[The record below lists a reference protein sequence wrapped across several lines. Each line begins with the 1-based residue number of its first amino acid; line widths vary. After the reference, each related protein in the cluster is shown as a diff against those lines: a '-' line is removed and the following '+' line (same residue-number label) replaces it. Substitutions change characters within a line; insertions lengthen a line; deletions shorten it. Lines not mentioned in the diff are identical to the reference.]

1 MSYRVEFTEIDA
13 LSTEIETRCDDML
26 ERLEDIKTAVNGL
39 IDNPDLQGQYAIA
52 LKSYLAPTTG
62 VYGTII
68 NAFKDII
75 TAHRDNF
82 MLYKAQ
88 YMNIIDTGIDAVIPE
103 DELFDTKDQLLSY
116 TASASASI
124 DAIVNALNSVS
135 DIYSHAS
142 ISEISNLSFYASY
155 DANTISNTIDTLDET
170 ILTFENAHS
179 QDDFICTGEAL
190 QNLKTYIQSKLQND
204 SSYAQNYSTVWNIN
218 ELEYRN
224 LTSSIS
230 ALSDIQEDNSEII
243 AAANQYDDD
252 RDAYFVRVEE
262 AEQARIITTVAV
274 IGISIGSVAIIVA
287 SGGTAT
293 PLVVAGISAGC
304 GALSAGVN
312 EGIDQYVVTGD
323 IMPTDW
329 GAVGLRSLEGGA
341 VGFATGYIGAAGAQ
355 VITTA
360 VSSTAANALINSSNT
375 FTRVV
380 SNTIVGSVTETTTGI
395 ATRSVTTVLTSDAT
409 NLDDLLSDV
418 RSQAFDPGS
427 MIFDAAL
434 GGAASGIS
442 SINEH
447 PFGQQMSRE
456 DARRYEQYWNSLEN
470 GTHTPPGMTAE
481 DLRRLDIGLSALQD
495 AEVNRIASSIYQLR
509 EQERLYQYYINTI
522 LTNDTVN
529 LDNLLLDASL
539 DGFSNIDE
547 LPLSQQVSLENRQEL
562 ECFFRSAEDG
572 LCIYCTTAENANNWF
587 TEHVGSSY
595 RPPYRPGS
603 LVREILITEDTTF
616 IRVYDNLPGGSGQR
630 GSWIMRGE
638 DIEGLSPLEI
648 KTLFSLPNEPVFI
661 CEVTIPAGTHLRM
674 GIANEIDGWGVGGGI
689 QYDLMGQRIGS
700 FENERVLR

>member
-1 MSYRVEFTEIDA
+1 MSYRVEYSEIDA

-360 VSSTAANALINSSNT
+360 VSNTAANALVNSSNT

-395 ATRSVTTVLTSDAT
+395 ATRSIATVLTSDAT
-409 NLDDLLSDV
+409 NTDDLLYDV
-418 RSQAFDPGS
+418 RSQAFNPES
-427 MIFDAAL
+427 MIFDAVL
-434 GGAASGIS
+434 GGTASGIS
-442 SINEH
+442 SINER
-447 PFGQQMSRE
+447 PFSQQMSRE

-495 AEVNRIASSIYQLR
+495 AEVERIYSSVIPELSEIRNSTYALIVTDNSSLQQIISETLSNPYEGISTASDYLR
-509 EQERLYQYYINTI
+509 ACGVDRRHRVLI
-522 LTNDTVN
+522 LQSFVPGTVEMRVT
-529 LDNLLLDASL
+529 
-539 DGFSNIDE
+539 DE
-547 LPLSQQVSLENRQEL
+547 VT
-562 ECFFRSAEDG
+562 FG
-572 LCIYCTTAENANNWF
+572 LRFYGGNANPEGRFLFETF
-587 TEHVGSSY
+587 T
-595 RPPYRPGS
+595 P
-603 LVREILITEDTTF
+603 LINRSNLALAYEFNEMTNIAQFQIPSGTT
-616 IRVYDNLPGGSGQR
+616 I
-630 GSWIMRGE
+630 
-638 DIEGLSPLEI
+638 
-648 KTLFSLPNEPVFI
+648 
-661 CEVTIPAGTHLRM
+661 
-674 GIANEIDGWGVGGGI
+674 IDGVAANQFRYGCQYVGGARQMYI
-689 QYDLMGQRIGS
+689 YDIGGLT
-700 FENERVLR
+700 RVR

>member
-1 MSYRVEFTEIDA
+1 MTYRVEYSEIDT

-26 ERLEDIKTAVNGL
+26 ERLEDIKTTVNGL
-39 IDNPDLQGQYAIA
+39 IDNPDLQGQYAMA

-62 VYGTII
+62 VYGIII

-124 DAIVNALNSVS
+124 DAVVNALNSVS

-224 LTSSIS
+224 LTSSIN

-274 IGISIGSVAIIVA
+274 IGVSIGSVAIIVA

-395 ATRSVTTVLTSDAT
+395 ATRSVATVLTSDAT

-442 SINEH
+442 SINER
-447 PFGQQMSRE
+447 PLGVQMSRE

-495 AEVNRIASSIYQLR
+495 AEVERIYSSVYPEISEIR
-509 EQERLYQYYINTI
+509 ELTSVSSTSVELIIPIDDTELYT
-522 LTNDTVN
+522 T
-529 LDNLLLDASL
+529 
-539 DGFSNIDE
+539 FNIDE
-547 LPLSQQVSLENRQEL
+547 IKPKLRTQPDTAFFWSGNTDGIGGPENAAIIAADRGGVTLELTIENQGINMPEWDMNNPASMEAWDLASAAYAEQVSGEVRAIIGTNLREGNTWENIEL
-562 ECFFRSAEDG
+562 PR
-572 LCIYCTTAENANNWF
+572 LMNNANV
-587 TEHVGSSY
+587 T
-595 RPPYRPGS
+595 R
-603 LVREILITEDTTF
+603 ITIID
-616 IRVYDNLPGGSGQR
+616 P
-630 GSWIMRGE
+630 
-638 DIEGLSPLEI
+638 
-648 KTLFSLPNEPVFI
+648 KT
-661 CEVTIPAGTHLRM
+661 
-674 GIANEIDGWGVGGGI
+674 GVEYVI
-689 QYDLMGQRIGS
+689 FR
-700 FENERVLR
+700 R

>member
-1 MSYRVEFTEIDA
+1 MTYRVEYSEIDT

-39 IDNPDLQGQYAIA
+39 IDNPDLQGQYAMA

-62 VYGTII
+62 VYGIII

-341 VGFATGYIGAAGAQ
+341 VGFATGYIGTAGAQ

-360 VSSTAANALINSSNT
+360 VSNTAANALINSSNT

-395 ATRSVTTVLTSDAT
+395 ATRSVATVLTSDAT

-495 AEVNRIASSIYQLR
+495 AEVERI
-509 EQERLYQYYINTI
+509 INSVATE
-522 LTNDTVN
+522 
-529 LDNLLLDASL
+529 
-539 DGFSNIDE
+539 IDE
-547 LPLSQQVSLENRQEL
+547 IRNPVNIFSRVNNGYDNEIPLSQQMSRQDIQEF
-562 ECFFRSAEDG
+562 ECFMRSAEDG
-572 LCIYCTTAENANNWF
+572 DCVYCSSAEEINQWF
-587 TEHVGSSY
+587 VENVSPNY
-595 RPPYRPGS
+595 RPPYRPGTI
-603 LVREILITEDTTF
+603 VREIVITEDTTF
-616 IRVYDNLPGGSGQR
+616 VRVYDGILGGSGR
-630 GSWIMRGE
+630 IGGWIMRAE

-648 KTLFSLPNEPVFI
+648 QDKFSLPNTPIFV
-661 CEVTIPAGTHLRM
+661 CDVTIEAGTHLRM
-674 GIANEIDGWGVGGGI
+674 GISGPVDCWGSGGGI
-689 QYDLMGQRIGS
+689 QYDMMQQRIGR
-700 FENERVLR
+700 FNEGRSLR